1 MLIREE
7 FDNRVIEIES
17 FYEILG
23 IIELEGPKIT
33 AYDLNNS
40 IEKIVNIN
48 SAKVDTLRST
58 AYLLLYN
65 LIEST
70 IYNMTIRN
78 LYLLLYCLIFEP
90 ESKST
95 CYEFA

>member
-70 IYNMTIRN
+70 IYNHCCPI
-78 LYLLLYCLIFEP
+78 
-90 ESKST
+90 
-95 CYEFA
+95 